1 MFWRKHRK
9 NTTFTVPIEK
19 EATKI
24 DENGEEIKKYKYNIY
39 HNLLIAQGL
48 CRSHYQILSIT
59 IMKEFIKLNVNMNT
73 MIKNVKLVELEISIE
88 VFFIEYLI
96 FKDDLIEYKCLCSNN
111 NYQQKFDEKLKGRL
125 FKTYKF
131 SNNEHTASMPLL
143 MQIRCTQKNI
153 CKDFEIKSL

>member
-19 EATKI
+19 EVTKI

-48 CRSHYQILSIT
+48 WRSHYQILSIT
-59 IMKEFIKLNVNMNT
+59 IMKEFIKLNVNTNT
-73 MIKNVKLVELEISIE
+73 MIKNVKLVELEISIQ

-111 NYQQKFDEKLKGRL
+111 NYQQKFDEKLKRRL
-125 FKTYKF
+125 FKAYKF
-131 SNNEHTASMPLL
+131 SNHEHTA
-143 MQIRCTQKNI
+143 II
-153 CKDFEIKSL
+153 DAD